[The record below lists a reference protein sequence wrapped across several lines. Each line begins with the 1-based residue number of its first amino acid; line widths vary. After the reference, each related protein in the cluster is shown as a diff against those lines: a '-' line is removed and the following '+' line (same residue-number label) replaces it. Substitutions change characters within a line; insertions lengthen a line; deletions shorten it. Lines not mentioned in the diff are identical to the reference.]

1 MKKGIG
7 IILVT
12 VLLLVAPSVVQAEDF
27 FNRCDYTTKARLK
40 ELASNISSSYVPIE
54 TENGVTFQVTISNI
68 YPSLIL
74 LDTKTLQEYR
84 YDASSPT
91 PGVVT
96 LSGLQPDT
104 SYRFEIYTDVE
115 NCNETVL
122 SEYYVNLPAYNA
134 YYKDP
139 ICQGIENYKLCNRW
153 LKHSLSYDEF
163 VREVNAYKA
172 SLNQPQEQEEIK
184 EEALSPF
191 LQFIVDYYYVF
202 IGLIVLGVGYII
214 YVRRKRDSFGF

>member
-12 VLLLVAPSVVQAEDF
+12 ILLFVVPSTAHAEDF

-40 ELASNISSSYVPIE
+40 ELASNISSSYIPIE

-68 YPSLIL
+68 YPSLVL
-74 LDTKTLQEYR
+74 LDTETLQEYR

-163 VREVNAYKA
+163 VKEVNAYKA
-172 SLNQPQEQEEIK
+172 SLNQPQEQETV
-184 EEALSPF
+184 EEETLGPI

-202 IGLIVLGVGYII
+202 IGLIVLGVGYVI

>member
-12 VLLLVAPSVVQAEDF
+12 VLMFVVPSVVQAEDF

-40 ELASNISSSYVPIE
+40 ELASNISSSYIPIE

-68 YPSLIL
+68 YPSLVL

-163 VREVNAYKA
+163 VKEVNAYKA
-172 SLNQPQEQEEIK
+172 SLNQPQEQETV
-184 EEALSPF
+184 EEETLGPI

-202 IGLIVLGVGYII
+202 IGLIVLGVGYVI

>member
-12 VLLLVAPSVVQAEDF
+12 VLMFVAPSTAQAEDF

-68 YPSLIL
+68 YPSLVL

-134 YYKDP
+134 YYKDTLC
-139 ICQGIENYKLCNRW
+139 IGIENYSLCNRW
-153 LKHSLSYDEF
+153 LKHSMSFEEF
-163 VREVNAYKA
+163 EKGVSEYRE
-172 SLNQPQEQEEIK
+172 SLNQEVPKK
-184 EEALSPF
+184 EEQTRLNPV
-191 LQFIVDYYYVF
+191 LQFIRDYYYVF
-202 IGLIVLGVGYII
+202 IGLGILGIGYVV

>member
-12 VLLLVAPSVVQAEDF
+12 VLMFVAPSVVQAEDF

-40 ELASNISSSYVPIE
+40 ELASNISSSYIPIE

-68 YPSLIL
+68 YPSLVL

-163 VREVNAYKA
+163 VKEVNAYKA

-202 IGLIVLGVGYII
+202 IGLIVLGVGYVI